1 MKTRTELL
9 YLLGWVVFALL
20 FLSPVLLRVSESLT
34 EGWGATPSVHAQ
46 LVTNV
51 VISLCI
57 FLLPAL
63 FLPSGREALRAVI
76 RPLPSRYRRAGYL
89 LRILALVAVTILSS
103 NLLYDGIVKLSKFLG
118 SPVQDQ
124 VEEVVV
130 GMIRQGSVSFGAL
143 FLALA
148 LVPALV
154 EEIFFRG
161 LLQPLLMRS
170 YPGQRWKVF
179 LFTALIFSLLHF
191 SPAGFLSRLV
201 LGLMLSY
208 LAYDSRGLRIPIL
221 MHLINNTLAI
231 LSLYTS

>member
-1 MKTRTELL
+1 MHFFITRT
-9 YLLGWVVFALL
+9 
-20 FLSPVLLRVSESLT
+20 
-34 EGWGATPSVHAQ
+34 
-46 LVTNV
+46 
-51 VISLCI
+51 
-57 FLLPAL
+57 LP
-63 FLPSGREALRAVI
+63 
-76 RPLPSRYRRAGYL
+76 L

-103 NLLYDGIVKLSKFLG
+103 NLLYDGIVKLSKLLG

-130 GMIRQGSVSFGAL
+130 GMIRQGSVSFGSL

-148 LVPALV
+148 LVPALL

-161 LLQPLLMRS
+161 LLQPLLMCS
-170 YPGQRWKVF
+170 YPRQRWKVF

-201 LGLMLSY
+201 LGLTLSY

-231 LSLYTS
+231 LSLYAS

>member
-9 YLLGWVVFALL
+9 CLLGWIAFALL
-20 FLSPVLLRVSESLT
+20 LVSPVLLYLSGSLT
-34 EGWGATPSVHAQ
+34 KGWEATSLVHAQ
-46 LVTNV
+46 LVMNV

-63 FLPSGREALRAVI
+63 FLPSGREALRAVL
-76 RPLPSRYRRAGYL
+76 RPLPPKYRRVGYL
-89 LRILALVAVTILSS
+89 LRILALATATILLS
-103 NLLYDGIVKLSKFLG
+103 NLLYLGVIELAKGLG
-118 SPVQDQ
+118 SPMKDQ
-124 VEEVVV
+124 VEETVL
-130 GMIRQGSVSFGAL
+130 GMLRRGSVSFGEL

-148 LVPALV
+148 LVPAV
-154 EEIFFRG
+154 IEEIFFRG
-161 LLQPLLMRS
+161 VLQRLLMRS
-170 YPGQRWKVF
+170 YPQQKWLVF

-208 LAYDSRGLRIPIL
+208 LAYDSRGLRIPML
-221 MHLINNTLAI
+221 FHLINNTLAI

>member
-9 YLLGWVVFALL
+9 CLLGWVVFALL
-20 FLSPVLLRVSESLT
+20 FLSPVLLQMSESLT
-34 EGWGATPSVHAQ
+34 EGWGAMPSVHAQ

-76 RPLPSRYRRAGYL
+76 RPLPPKYRRVGYL
-89 LRILALVAVTILSS
+89 LWILALVAVTILSS
-103 NLLYDGIVKLSKFLG
+103 NLLDGIVKLSKLLG

-130 GMIRQGSVSFGAL
+130 GMISQGSVSFGAL

-191 SPAGFLSRLV
+191 SPVGFPSRLV

-231 LSLYTS
+231 FSLYTS

>member
-20 FLSPVLLRVSESLT
+20 FLSPVLLQMSESLT
-34 EGWGATPSVHAQ
+34 EGWVAMPSVHAQ

-76 RPLPSRYRRAGYL
+76 RPLPPRYGRAGYL

-103 NLLYDGIVKLSKFLG
+103 NLLYDGILELSKLLG

-130 GMIRQGSVSFGAL
+130 GMIRQGSLSFGSL

-161 LLQPLLMRS
+161 LLPRAKVEGLPLHCLHLLPPTLLSCGLSQPAC
-170 YPGQRWKVF
+170 PW
-179 LFTALIFSLLHF
+179 AD
-191 SPAGFLSRLV
+191 AELS
-201 LGLMLSY
+201 
-208 LAYDSRGLRIPIL
+208 GLRLTGATHP
-221 MHLINNTLAI
+221 HPHA
-231 LSLYTS
+231 SDQ